1 MNIET
6 ESLLKQASALPE
18 PERIRLIESL
28 IESLGPDH
36 PLLFENEW
44 TEIARKRSEDIQSGK
59 VQTVSWADVKSRAWN
74 EVDD

>member
-6 ESLLKQASALPE
+6 ESLLKQASVLPE

-28 IESLGPDH
+28 IETLGPDH

-44 TEIARKRSEDIQSGK
+44 TEVARRRSVEIQSGK

-74 EVDD
+74 ETHD